1 MIGVENVKIVS
12 EEESSLTVTLLEVLY
27 EDPMILDTSGV
38 PLVV

>member
-12 EEESSLTVTLLEVLY
+12 EEESSLTVTLLADLY
-27 EDPMILDTSGV
+27 TDPMILDASGI

>member
-12 EEESSLTVTLLEVLY
+12 EEESSLTVTLLADLY
-27 EDPMILDTSGV
+27 EDPIIFAVLGA